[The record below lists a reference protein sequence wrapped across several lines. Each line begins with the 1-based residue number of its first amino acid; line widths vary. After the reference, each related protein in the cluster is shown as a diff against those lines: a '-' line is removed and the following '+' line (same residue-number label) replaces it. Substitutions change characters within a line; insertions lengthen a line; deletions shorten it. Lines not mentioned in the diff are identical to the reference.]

1 MIEYFGHIFVK
12 FVSSYVVRGQILEFW
27 PTIFCLVLEILRNY
41 VITICLLEGF
51 LGLFYKKNSPRGGP
65 GELPERIL

>member
-1 MIEYFGHIFVK
+1 MIEYFGQIFVK
-12 FVSSYVVRGQILEFW
+12 FLSSYVVRGQILEFW

-51 LGLFYKKNSPRGGP
+51 LGLFYKKILLAEGW
-65 GELPERIL
+65 GECP